1 MFRGIALK
9 FFFMNKVLKF
19 PLHLAP
25 KLEEKLRQ
33 LGLEREEYPNA
44 VFCFRGKDLNVV
56 FYPTG
61 TFLVQGKG
69 DVKGLIEKLVEN
81 LSVESDYIGTDEA
94 GKGDLFG
101 PLVVCGFALTPKV
114 AKEVLKLGV
123 RDSKSVPPESL
134 KEIAQKLMEL
144 NCHRC
149 VKINPY
155 AYNEIYRKLQNLNKI
170 LSLAHAV
177 VIDQL
182 FLEFG
187 LTKAIVD
194 KFMKGSYIDCFLN
207 SSLEVIEETNA
218 ESHLAVACASIL
230 ARYLYLK
237 ELERLSKVAGIRLP
251 AGSGNEAKRIFRE
264 LRAKFDGQTL
274 KKLAKLH
281 FKVS

>member
-1 MFRGIALK
+1 
-9 FFFMNKVLKF
+9 MNKVLKF
-19 PLHLAP
+19 PLRWADR
-25 KLEEKLRQ
+25 LEEILRE
-33 LGLEREEYPNA
+33 LGFQKEENPNA
-44 VFCFRGKDLNVV
+44 VFCFKGKDLKVV

-69 DVKGLIEKLVEN
+69 NIQELVDKLVEN
-81 LSVESDYIGTDEA
+81 LRVEGEYIGTDEA

-134 KEIAQKLMEL
+134 KEIAQRLMEL
-144 NCHRC
+144 ECHRC
-149 VKINPY
+149 VKISPY
-155 AYNEIYRKLQNLNKI
+155 AYNEVYKKLQNLNKI
-170 LSLAHAV
+170 LSLAHST

-187 LTKAIVD
+187 LTKAVVD

-207 SSLEVIEETNA
+207 SPVEVREETKA
-218 ESHLAVACASIL
+218 ERYLAVACASIL
-230 ARYLYLK
+230 ARYIYLK
-237 ELERLSKVAGIRLP
+237 ELEKLSKIAGVRLP
-251 AGSGNEAKRIFRE
+251 AGSGNEAKRVFQE
-264 LRAKFDGQTL
+264 LRAKLDGSTL
-274 KKLAKLH
+274 KRLAKLH